1 MTPVVVRYLSDVL
14 PSIDAPLLEGYALD
28 LYHPFHL
35 VGFSGRNSRNVVTS
49 SLSLSVPRIPT
60 ISTNHIL

>member
-28 LYHPFHL
+28 LYHPFRL

-49 SLSLSVPRIPT
+49 SLSLS
-60 ISTNHIL
+60 